1 MAGGRFDPN
10 LVESTD
16 DRFMGAPQ
24 KHDQYGKRVL
34 KSAFGDGF
42 NPKPEPFHFDKINH
56 SAGTARIDG
65 EIDAMVAVEIE
76 SRASKQVRGA
86 LLDLAFH
93 PHKKKLLVIIKKYGN
108 EITPVQAKA
117 ILEKLCGKHSIFEI
131 VVLRGKGGDPHLGED
146 VKLLKKATRRL
157 LTR

>member
-1 MAGGRFDPN
+1 
-10 LVESTD
+10 
-16 DRFMGAPQ
+16 MGAPQ
-24 KHDQYGKRVL
+24 KHDQYGKQVL
-34 KSAFGDGF
+34 KNAFGGRF

-93 PHKKKLLVIIKKYGN
+93 PHKKKLLVIINKYGN
-108 EITPVQAKA
+108 DITPVQAQS
-117 ILEKLCGKHSIFEI
+117 ILGKLCGKHSIFEI
-131 VVLRGKGGDPHLGED
+131 VVLRGRGDDPHLGED
-146 VKLLKKATRRL
+146 VKLVKKAARRL
-157 LTR
+157 LAK